1 MTEEKTAQSD
11 KKSALAR
18 LLTAQTLLCELV
30 VAWMVLVISAEVICR
45 QIFGFSLQ
53 ITYEIAGYL
62 LAALTYLGLGIS
74 LHGGGLF
81 RVDFVYRLIP
91 RRPRQVLQLFYN
103 LISLI
108 FSVILDYQLF
118 RLVIS
123 SYTGGYVEPTLLAT
137 PLYIPQLVLPIG
149 VTLMVVVLLAEIR
162 DDLRTLL
169 SGVLPAQEGK

>member
-1 MTEEKTAQSD
+1 MAEESTAQSGR
-11 KKSALAR
+11 KSALAH
-18 LLTAQTLLCELV
+18 LLNAQTLLCELAV
-30 VAWMVLVISAEVICR
+30 VWMVLVISAEVICR

-91 RRPRQVLQLFYN
+91 RRRQQVLQLFYN
-103 LISLI
+103 LISLV
-108 FSVILDYQLF
+108 FSVILDYQLC

-123 SYTGGYVEPTLLAT
+123 SYAGGYVEPTLLAT

-149 VTLMVVVLLAEIR
+149 VTLMIVILLAEIF
-162 DDLRTLL
+162 DGFRTLL
-169 SGVLPAQEGK
+169 TDAHPAQEGR